1 MTPHAS
7 LRNVA
12 PDMLA
17 VDTAT
22 FFGLEAVSRIRRN
35 AWIGLTERSY
45 LPKALDPRSDWVAMV
60 AAPAFRMLAET
71 GVEVRDFCTIG
82 TGAGLDALAAIEI
95 LGAQNIVVLDL
106 HEDVVRQ
113 ARRNILDNVIF
124 KSQVTLFSAAGDLLA
139 PVADEQLRLDL
150 IYENLPNIPLGDGDD
165 LAVGQ
170 TSATFVAKRREP
182 IPDFVSGALVALHWL
197 ALRQAI
203 PMLRPGGRV
212 LSSIGGRI
220 PIATMLRLAE
230 EAGYAGEILIYTWKT
245 QSEPEEV
252 IGGYATWQNR
262 GAGPF
267 HFYPAAVLEE
277 TFGTLSPV
285 TAGAQARE
293 IERALMPHRLD
304 AVAALDALRR
314 GMSIGHTVAVLES
327 RKD

>member
-1 MTPHAS
+1 MTSRAS

-17 VDTAT
+17 VDTAA

-45 LPKALDPRSDWVAMV
+45 LPKALDPRSDWVATV

-71 GVEVRDFCTIG
+71 GVEIRDFCTIG

-95 LGAQNIVVLDL
+95 LGAQNIVILDL
-106 HEDVVRQ
+106 HEDGVRQ

-150 IYENLPNIPLGDGDD
+150 IYENLPNISLGDGDD
-165 LAVGQ
+165 LAAGQ
-170 TSATFVAKRREP
+170 TSATFVAKRHEP
-182 IPDFVSGALVALHWL
+182 IPDFVAGALLALHWL
-197 ALRQAI
+197 ALRQAT
-203 PMLRPGGRV
+203 PMLRSGGRV

-220 PIATMLRLAE
+220 PLATILRLAE
-230 EAGYAGEILIYTWKT
+230 EAGYAGKILIYTWKA

-252 IGGYATWQNR
+252 IGGYAAWQNR

-277 TFGTLSPV
+277 AFGTLSPV
-285 TAGAQARE
+285 SAGAQARE
-293 IERALMPHRLD
+293 IERALAPHRLD
-304 AVAALDALRR
+304 AVAALDAVRR

-327 RKD
+327 RRS